1 MIFFNSRGNLPSFGL
16 TSALG
21 INNYARI
28 KLSFLRSF
36 LFFFSNEMKEWSD
49 TVGVEWIRATRLNA
63 VSNKTGDFNEI
74 CVM

>member
-36 LFFFSNEMKEWSD
+36 LFFFQRDERMVGHGRSGVD
-49 TVGVEWIRATRLNA
+49 TCDEVER
-63 VSNKTGDFNEI
+63 SFQQDGGF
-74 CVM
+74 